1 MTAEEA
7 LEYLTAAIP
16 PVLRRVLPSNNLA
29 RATGSTVAYLA
40 MEGTLVRLA

>member
-29 RATGSTVAYLA
+29 RAMAYLA